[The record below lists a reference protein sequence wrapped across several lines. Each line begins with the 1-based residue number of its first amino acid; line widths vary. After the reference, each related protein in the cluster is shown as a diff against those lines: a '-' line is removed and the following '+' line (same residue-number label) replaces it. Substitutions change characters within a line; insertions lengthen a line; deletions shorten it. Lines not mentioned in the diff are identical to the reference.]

1 MKIKPMLAR
10 LESALGRHDIMDRMV
25 LLPEPAAPA
34 CDGANFTKPINFVVG
49 YNSSPSSQTALDIT
63 LWMAHQTRLATHRQ
77 VTVQVVY
84 TVSETQ
90 SSHCPHVLKRAK
102 EGSSPS
108 IHYSSRLAVSESS
121 QPLESSTSVLTQQTY
136 KALAT
141 SKRMTPADRQSYKTM
156 FSPTHP
162 FEQADRILWQARC
175 LAEEW
180 RGAFKAHLRFGG
192 VAAELRKVVESES
205 AVLLFLG
212 CSDANHPIV
221 RALGPNFPC
230 AVLGIPSMLVSGASC
245 APASDC
251 LSV

>member
-1 MKIKPMLAR
+1 MKIKPMLER
-10 LESALGRHDIMDRMV
+10 LESAMGRYDLMERMV

-34 CDGANFTKPINFVVG
+34 CDGANFTKSVNFVVG

-84 TVSETQ
+84 VVGETQ
-90 SSHCPHVLKRAK
+90 SSHCPQVLKAAK
-102 EGSSPS
+102 DTNSPS
-108 IHYSSRLAVSESS
+108 IHYSQLELSESS
-121 QPLESSTSVLTQQTY
+121 EALKYTTPVLTQPTY
-136 KALAT
+136 TALAT
-141 SKRMTPADRQSYKTM
+141 SRRLTPADRQSFKTM

-180 RGAFKAHLRFGG
+180 RGAFKAHLRFGCL
-192 VAAELRKVVESES
+192 AAELRKVVESES

-221 RALGPNFPC
+221 RELGPNFPC
-230 AVLGIPSMLVSGASC
+230 AVLGIPPMLMSEASC
-245 APASDC
+245 SSASDC
-251 LSV
+251 LSI

>member
-10 LESALGRHDIMDRMV
+10 LESALGRHDLMERMV

-34 CDGANFTKPINFVVG
+34 CDGANFTKSVNFVVG

-102 EGSSPS
+102 DGNSPS
-108 IHYSSRLAVSESS
+108 IHYSRLAVSESPD
-121 QPLESSTSVLTQQTY
+121 PLECSTPVLTEQTY

-141 SKRMTPADRQSYKTM
+141 SRRLTPADRQSYKTM
-156 FSPTHP
+156 FSPAHP

-180 RGAFKAHLRFGG
+180 RGAFKAHLRFGC

-212 CSDANHPIV
+212 CGDANHPIV

-230 AVLGIPSMLVSGASC
+230 AVLGIPPMLVSGASC
-245 APASDC
+245 ASASDC
-251 LSV
+251 LPV